1 MSFEIRQQVA
11 TGIERPIADAEQ
23 ATTPH
28 QQAERNSVTP
38 ADQSQQ
44 SSGSTP
50 TDGAREATPTK
61 TPGYKE
67 IKQMTEERLKDNPEY
82 VELKEKYETWKSL
95 ENDFALIDQYTG
107 FITGDGTL
115 TLDNLRALANDM
127 VAPNPAAKAAAQR
140 LLANM
145 EVWNALAKGDNVVGT
160 HDVTEFVNGMKSQLK
175 AIEDA
180 TKNEIKAEV
189 GAAAAAAAAAGGTP
203 AAGSPADPATNQTGA
218 APLFKAP
225 ALSSKPGME
234 GAVENVGNTLS
245 AIANATSELMAKL
258 ADPNLKPE
266 DRQKLQA
273 QYNELQ
279 QLQSMLTAM
288 YTQLQEAIANL
299 MKMYS
304 DVAKNSIQN
313 MR

>member
-1 MSFEIRQQVA
+1 
-11 TGIERPIADAEQ
+11 
-23 ATTPH
+23 
-28 QQAERNSVTP
+28 
-38 ADQSQQ
+38 
-44 SSGSTP
+44 
-50 TDGAREATPTK
+50 
-61 TPGYKE
+61 
-67 IKQMTEERLKDNPEY
+67 
-82 VELKEKYETWKSL
+82 
-95 ENDFALIDQYTG
+95 
-107 FITGDGTL
+107 
-115 TLDNLRALANDM
+115 
-127 VAPNPAAKAAAQR
+127 
-140 LLANM
+140 
-145 EVWNALAKGDNVVGT
+145 
-160 HDVTEFVNGMKSQLK
+160 
-175 AIEDA
+175 
-180 TKNEIKAEV
+180 
-189 GAAAAAAAAAGGTP
+189 
-203 AAGSPADPATNQTGA
+203 
-218 APLFKAP
+218 
-225 ALSSKPGME
+225 ME